1 MKKTI
6 TVISLLLVVCTL
18 ALVAVSCG
26 SSIVGK
32 WGTDN
37 MTYEF
42 KRDGTYTLTVGIGSL
57 STTSSGTY
65 EYADG
70 KLTIDGVGPVDCT
83 VSGDTL
89 KFTMEGVTLTLN
101 KK

>member
-1 MKKTI
+1 MKN
-6 TVISLLLVVCTL
+6 TVKIVSLVLVVCTF
-18 ALVAVSCG
+18 ALLAVSCG

-42 KRDGTYTLTVGIGSL
+42 KSDGSYTVTVGIGAL
-57 STTSSGTY
+57 STTKSGTY
-65 EYADG
+65 EYSDG

-89 KFTMEGVTLTLN
+89 KFTLEGVTLTLN